1 MTFYTKN
8 RLSLRIFKKIGE
20 IIQTLKS
27 RYKVYFGLG
36 GHGKIFFMFQK
47 NFFNDV

>member
-8 RLSLRIFKKIGE
+8 RLSLRIKKKIGKN
-20 IIQTLKS
+20 IQTLKS
-27 RYKVYFGLG
+27 RRKVYFGHG
-36 GHGKIFFMFQK
+36 GHEKIFFGFPK